1 MRFSTG
7 TKQINSD
14 FFTVK
19 RVKNVDFESNYNI
32 ERGFQIG
39 FDKVNNLPIFFYHN
53 VPANVVKIAENVYHK
68 NGKYYGYRSE

>member
-32 ERGFQIG
+32 ERGFQ
-39 FDKVNNLPIFFYHN
+39 KRLP
-53 VPANVVKIAENVYHK
+53 
-68 NGKYYGYRSE
+68 